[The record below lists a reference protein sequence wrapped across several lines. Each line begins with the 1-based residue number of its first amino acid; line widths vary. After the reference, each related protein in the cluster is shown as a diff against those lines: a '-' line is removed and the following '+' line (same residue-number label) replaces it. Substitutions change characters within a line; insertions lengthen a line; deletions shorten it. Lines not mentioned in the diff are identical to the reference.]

1 MEQHVRVLILF
12 WLYVSWHCKCKCTQ
26 SIHALT
32 CRCQAQSARFTVD
45 NCCFIYN
52 LKFKFY
58 LTLKKDSWV
67 SSKTLHKSVIAKKM
81 CFNKMSSSDCL
92 EVSSCMVLLFCVLE
106 HFWAT
111 LEPFTS
117 WPTNAPMTHTDEYT
131 TRSHG
136 STRNKLIPVSES
148 KVTEV
153 LKHASLVPSAAD
165 ILRLLAKSERLV
177 RATSISRD
185 RSIRFDSITNRPK

>member
-1 MEQHVRVLILF
+1 MEQNVRVLILF

-58 LTLKKDSWV
+58 LTLKKRLLSLLQNTAQI
-67 SSKTLHKSVIAKKM
+67 SHRKKM

-117 WPTNAPMTHTDEYT
+117 WPTNASMTHTDEYT

-153 LKHASLVPSAAD
+153 LKHASLVPSAVD